1 MSYMKF
7 REAAIDAEVKGV
19 YKDGFGNSKK
29 LPSNGIDRDLVIK
42 SILKRIR
49 KMERN
54 VAINANTWMGNE
66 NGVPQPRISL

>member
-7 REAAIDAEVKGV
+7 REAA
-19 YKDGFGNSKK
+19 
-29 LPSNGIDRDLVIK
+29 GIDRDLVIK